1 MTALVT
7 CGHTRAGLAAVRAL
21 GRGRCAVAVAG
32 PSRPAL
38 AMWSR
43 YATSTLLVPDAGSEA
58 RRFADVVAD
67 EAAGR
72 RCALVLTATDN
83 ALWALSRWR
92 EQLPEGARRVMPPHD
107 AIARSLDRTALHDR
121 ARALGIACIDTLR
134 VDVPE
139 AVEPALRKLDRM
151 GNVPVIIRPLVP
163 WVEREDGTRRLAESI
178 PVAHLADVRRL
189 LYAREE
195 LVRAG
200 CLLEPR
206 PEGRWLAYG
215 AVCDGGHVLAEIFQE
230 RLRER
235 GDLSG
240 VSTLARTLEPD
251 EEVRTAAR
259 ALLESLSWQGP
270 ALVEMYR
277 GDDGVL
283 RLVNVIGRL
292 WGSLQL
298 AINAGVN
305 VPMICDALARGGPLP
320 KVVAVA
326 EPDHVWRWIVGDL
339 EVMAKRAGGL
349 VRRLEGKG
357 VFKKRFAAV
366 RQLLDLDDLL
376 QARPDVFDIDD
387 PLPFVLEIEHRL
399 EESRRA
405 IRT

>member
-1 MTALVT
+1 M
-7 CGHTRAGLAAVRAL
+7 
-21 GRGRCAVAVAG
+21 AVAG

-43 YATSTLLVPDAGSEA
+43 YATATLLVPDAGSEA

-72 RCALVLTATDN
+72 RCPLVLTATDN

-151 GNVPVIIRPLVP
+151 GNPPVIVRPLVP
-163 WVEREDGTRRLAESI
+163 WVEREDGTRRIAESI
-178 PVAHLADVRRL
+178 PIAHLADVRRL

-215 AVCDGGHVLAEIFQE
+215 AVCDAGHVLAEIFQE

-305 VPMICDALARGGPLP
+305 VPMICEALARGGPLP
-320 KVVAVA
+320 KVVATA
-326 EPDHVWRWIVGDL
+326 EPGHVWRWIVGDL

-349 VRRLEGKG
+349 VRRLEGSG
-357 VFKKRFAAV
+357 VFRKRFAAV
-366 RQLLDLDDLL
+366 RELLDLDDLL

-387 PLPFVLEIEHRL
+387 PLPFVLELEHRL

-405 IRT
+405 PRA

>member
-72 RCALVLTATDN
+72 RCPLVLTATDN

-195 LVRAG
+195 LVRGG

-215 AVCDGGHVLAEIFQE
+215 AVCDDGHVLAEIFQE

-259 ALLESLSWQGP
+259 SLLESLSWQGP

-305 VPMICDALARGGPLP
+305 VPMLCDALARGGPLP

-399 EESRRA
+399 EESRRS

>member
-1 MTALVT
+1 
-7 CGHTRAGLAAVRAL
+7 
-21 GRGRCAVAVAG
+21 
-32 PSRPAL
+32 
-38 AMWSR
+38 MWSR

-72 RCALVLTATDN
+72 RCPLVLTATDD

-92 EQLPEGARRVMPPHD
+92 DQLPEGARRVMPPHD
-107 AIARSLDRTALHDR
+107 AIARTLDRTALHDR
-121 ARALGIACIDTLR
+121 ARALGIACIDTLK
-134 VDVPE
+134 VDVSE

-151 GNVPVIIRPLVP
+151 GRVPVIVRPLVP
-163 WVEREDGTRRLAESI
+163 WVEREDGTRRIAESI
-178 PVAHLADVRRL
+178 PVTQIADVRRL

-195 LVRAG
+195 LVRG
-200 CLLEPR
+200 GVLLEPR
-206 PEGRWLAYG
+206 PEGQWIAYG
-215 AVCDGGHVLAEIFQE
+215 AVCDDGGVIAEIFQE
-230 RLRER
+230 RMRER

-240 VSTLARTLEPD
+240 VSTLARTLPPD
-251 EEVRTAAR
+251 EEVRAAGR
-259 ALLESLSWQGP
+259 AVLESLQWQGP

-305 VPMICDALARGGPLP
+305 VAMLCLALARGDPLP
-320 KVVAVA
+320 KVVQVA

-339 EVMAKRAGGL
+339 EVMAKRASGL

-357 VFKKRFAAV
+357 VLRRRLAAV
-366 RQLLDLDDLL
+366 RQLLDIDDLL
-376 QARPDVFDIDD
+376 EARPDVFDVDD
-387 PLPFVLEIEHRL
+387 PLPFLLELEHRL
-399 EESRRA
+399 EQSRRKRA
-405 IRT
+405 